1 MYFVAAAMLLAFGCD
16 VDDVV
21 TGEVFYSFGSPTCVA
36 GARKVE
42 NHKLSVIR
50 IVW

>member
-1 MYFVAAAMLLAFGCD
+1 MDFVAATMLLAFGCN

-21 TGEVFYSFGSPTCVA
+21 TGEVFYSFGCPAGVA